1 MQLNS
6 NQCHLHEFRV
16 DFPGASHCRNERQID
31 FLGIDENYNFDL
43 QQAVSLGSIKTIK
56 QVRVHYFHAHL

>member
-1 MQLNS
+1 MRLNS
-6 NQCHLHEFRV
+6 NQCRLHEFRV